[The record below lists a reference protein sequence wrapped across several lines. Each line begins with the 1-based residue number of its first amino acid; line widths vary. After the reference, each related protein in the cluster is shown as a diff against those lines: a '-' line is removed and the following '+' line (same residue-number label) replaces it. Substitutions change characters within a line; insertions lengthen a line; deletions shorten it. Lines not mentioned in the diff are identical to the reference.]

1 MGDLIRQ
8 QRFFLQLFVQTS
20 STQRKALL
28 DTVTQPQLKVL
39 SEIAYNTI
47 QGKVSLTPTE
57 QTQLKRNRRFIHL
70 LGDKRLGYKHKQRL
84 VRNKQKTIYLLI
96 QIAVTYLKSVLE

>member
-20 STQRKALL
+20 SAQRKALL

-47 QGKVSLTPTE
+47 RGKVSLTPM
-57 QTQLKRNRRFIHL
+57 QLRTFHVTFLHPDEK
-70 LGDKRLGYKHKQRL
+70 
-84 VRNKQKTIYLLI
+84 NK
-96 QIAVTYLKSVLE
+96 